1 MKNDFENQN
10 SEIFEEVVH
19 NFGKSDSDN
28 DCEIML
34 ISTRRIHGFMIKKSW
49 TVSSLNGVMGLNPA
63 EFGWKFWIFWSFL
76 TSKAVALNMGVMAE
90 LIRSCLS
97 SILVGS
103 HIKLGRAQVL
113 IRGLFNIMLGISLAY
128 LLRNKKKN

>member
-1 MKNDFENQN
+1 
-10 SEIFEEVVH
+10 
-19 NFGKSDSDN
+19 
-28 DCEIML
+28 
-34 ISTRRIHGFMIKKSW
+34 
-49 TVSSLNGVMGLNPA
+49 MGLNPV

-103 HIKLGRAQVL
+103 HIRLGRAQVL

-128 LLRNKKKN
+128 LLRNKKKELGVQFRFQSFQAR

>member
-1 MKNDFENQN
+1 MTLKIRILRFLRKLLIILV
-10 SEIFEEVVH
+10 SLIV
-19 NFGKSDSDN
+19 KLIS
-28 DCEIML
+28 EIML
-34 ISTRRIHGFMIKKSW
+34 ISTRCIHGFMSNLIKKSW
-49 TVSSLNGVMGLNPA
+49 TVSSLNGVMGLNPV
-63 EFGWKFWIFWSFL
+63 EFGWKLWIFWSFL

-103 HIKLGRAQVL
+103 HIRLGWAQVL

-128 LLRNKKKN
+128 LLRK